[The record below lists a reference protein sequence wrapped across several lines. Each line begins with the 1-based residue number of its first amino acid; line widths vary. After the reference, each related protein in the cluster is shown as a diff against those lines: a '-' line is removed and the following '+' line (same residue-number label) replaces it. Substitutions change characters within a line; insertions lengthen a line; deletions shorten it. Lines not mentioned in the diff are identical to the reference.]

1 VASVAVTSV
10 HASTFEI
17 SVALGLGVGDGL
29 AEEFEEVE
37 DGLDPH
43 ELTTRPA
50 IATKVITPLVE
61 TVLITAD
68 WIQALFAMLTPGP

>member
-1 VASVAVTSV
+1 V

-17 SVALGLGVGDGL
+17 NVALGLAAGEGL
-29 AEEFEEVE
+29 VEEFEEVE

-50 IATKVITPLVE
+50 IATKATTPLVE
-61 TVLITAD
+61 TVLNTAD
-68 WIQALFAMLTPGP
+68 WIQALFAMFTSGP

>member
-1 VASVAVTSV
+1 MVTNV

-17 SVALGLGVGDGL
+17 SVALGVGVGDGL

-50 IATKVITPLVE
+50 IATKATTPLVE